1 MTLPRIIAIA
11 RYRIAL
17 ALSLRKRRIVRAARS
32 DAARRGHSAQWKR
45 RGDACRRMFGGQY
58 G

>member
-11 RYRIAL
+11 RFRLAL

-45 RGDACRRMFGGQY
+45 RGDACRRMFGVTV
-58 G
+58 